1 MDLNIL
7 AAMMDRRR
15 FKNLSHAV
23 PTQMVSPQTVGMMQ
37 WFRAYWAAFPERDQ
51 LDPDEL
57 VSLIRLRTKGTDT
70 EQVALTVALAERLKK
85 PVDEDAIRSIS
96 STLHELDFA
105 GRAGALLTQ
114 YNDGQDVDL
123 TYDLLMLAK
132 EVRRSIT
139 DGDKPSWEDGDIL
152 SYLEA
157 DADEGGILLSYIK
170 ELGQNIKGLQPGD
183 NIAVVAPTD
192 KGKTSKLC
200 RIAVCCAEQAKTL
213 YPGRPLLYLVNEGT
227 ARKIVNRLYQT
238 ATGLNRRDMIEAAR
252 QGKLEQMY
260 CDVVGARDAIR
271 VVSIHGKNMAQV
283 ARIIEQHQP
292 YAVITDMTG
301 RIRSMSNK
309 GGGANDIGQ
318 LEEVWDGMRELAA
331 IYEFFHVGTVQVSA
345 EGFNMLFPPLSA
357 MQNSKTG
364 IQTTLDLCIM
374 MGALQSPEYAGIRGI
389 STPKNKLARSGAESA
404 LQFQVGFEP
413 EKNVWS

>member
-1 MDLNIL
+1 ML
-7 AAMMDRRR
+7 AW
-15 FKNLSHAV
+15 FK
-23 PTQMVSPQTVGMMQ
+23 
-37 WFRAYWAAFPERDQ
+37 AYWAAFPERNT

-70 EQVALTVALAERLKK
+70 EQVALTVALADRLKR
-85 PVDEDAIRSIS
+85 PVPDDAIRAIS

-105 GRAGALLTQ
+105 GRAGAALAA
-114 YNDGQDVDL
+114 YNDGQDVDI
-123 TYDLLMLAK
+123 TYDLLLLAK

-139 DGDKPSWEDGDIL
+139 EGDKPNWEDGDIL

-157 DADEGGILLSYIK
+157 DADEGGIKLAFLK
-170 ELGQNIKGLQPGD
+170 ELAQNIKGLQPGD
-183 NIAVVAPTD
+183 NIAFVAPTD
-192 KGKTSKLC
+192 KGKTSLLC
-200 RIAVCCAEQAKTL
+200 RWAVSAAQQAKTL

-238 ATGLNRRDMIEAAR
+238 ATGLSRAAMLEAAR
-252 QGKLEQMY
+252 AGTLEGMY
-260 CDVVGARDAIR
+260 IDVVGARDAIR
-271 VVSIHGKNMAQV
+271 VVSVHGKNMAQC

-292 YAVITDMTG
+292 YGVITDMTG
-301 RIRSMSNK
+301 RIRSMANK
-309 GGGANDIGQ
+309 SGGANDIGQ
-318 LEEVWDGMRELAA
+318 LEEVWDGWRELAA
-331 IYEFFHVGTVQVSA
+331 IYEFWHTGTVQVSA
-345 EGFNMLFPPLSA
+345 EGFNQLFPPLSA

-389 STPKNKLARSGAESA
+389 STPKNKLAKSGCESA

-413 EKNVWS
+413 EKNVWT

>member
-7 AAMMDRRR
+7 AALMDRRR
-15 FKNLSHAV
+15 YKNLAHAV
-23 PTQMVSPQTVGMMQ
+23 PAQMVSPQTNGMLR
-37 WFRAYWAAFPERDQ
+37 WFQAYWAAFPERDK

-70 EQVALTVALAERLKK
+70 EQVALTVALAEQLKK
-85 PVDEDAIRSIS
+85 TVAEDAIRAIS

-105 GRAGALLTQ
+105 GRAGAALAA
-114 YNDGQDVDL
+114 YNDGQDVDI
-123 TYDLLMLAK
+123 TFDMLMLAK
-132 EVRRSIT
+132 EVRRAIT
-139 DGDKPSWEDGDIL
+139 DGDKPNWEDGNIL
-152 SYLEA
+152 DYLEA
-157 DADEGGILLSYIK
+157 DSDEGGIVLDYIK
-170 ELGQNIKGLQPGD
+170 ELGANIKGLQPGD

-200 RIAVCCAEQAKTL
+200 RISVSCAKQAKVR

-238 ATGLNRRDMIEAAR
+238 ATGLSRRDMLEAAHA
-252 QGKLEQMY
+252 GTLEKMY

-309 GGGANDIGQ
+309 SGGANDIGQ

-331 IYEFFHVGTVQVSA
+331 IYEFFHIGTVQVSA

-374 MGALQSPEYAGIRGI
+374 MGALQAPEYAGIRGI